1 MTVVNLESNQR
12 RRVRC
17 DQGLLGNE
25 GERRGRELM
34 IPLAEVAVRT
44 GSNPDALWGDITQ
57 YDAAQWDF
65 LPLSM
70 HLINLVSE

>member
-1 MTVVNLESNQR
+1 
-12 RRVRC
+12 
-17 DQGLLGNE
+17 
-25 GERRGRELM
+25 M
-34 IPLAEVAVRT
+34 IPLAQVAESGQAPT
-44 GSNPDALWGDITQ
+44 LMLCEDIIP